1 MENVIAIGIVAILL
15 TTFLAVFGPA
25 AHGIRKAISVQE
37 ADRLF
42 SALDREMQILRPD
55 TDDQYNSAF
64 EKAFDWIQTSGSDGE
79 EIFLYNYKGDPKN
92 LRADQ
97 TMQAYN
103 LPNGEPGKDYIMQP
117 SVRRASDDYLE
128 EDLDVLEGP
137 VYYAKLR
144 QLIFENDAL
153 TLAPEGTLQDPHS
166 GTPVSRADDYKEG
179 VITFSV
185 EFFLLPSNSKQF
197 VKNFDPTDEEA
208 LGNPLFSRNLAI
220 YRK

>member
-1 MENVIAIGIVAILL
+1 MENVIAIGIVAIML
-15 TTFLAVFGPA
+15 TSFLAVFGPA
-25 AHGIRKAISVQE
+25 AHGIRKAISAQE

-55 TDDQYNSAF
+55 TDDEYKSAF
-64 EKAFDWIQTSGSDGE
+64 EKAFDWIQLSGSNGE

-92 LRADQ
+92 MRSDQ

-103 LPNGEPGKDYIMQP
+103 SPSGEPGKHYIMQP
-117 SVRRASDDYLE
+117 AVRRASDDYLE

-137 VYYAKLR
+137 VFYAKLR
-144 QLIFENDAL
+144 QLIYENDEL
-153 TLAPEGTLQDPHS
+153 ILAPEGTMQDPHR
-166 GTPVSRADDYKEG
+166 GTPVSNPDEYQEG

-197 VKNFDPTDEEA
+197 VQNFDPTDEGA